1 MDRPPLKDRAPDDRV
16 GTDREAPSFDD
27 PHEVR
32 SDLLADG
39 EAVRIAGDPPDDDV
53 FRTAEPRRARGDG
66 PQHRV
71 EVERGRADHPKDLA
85 DRDLALERAREVVV
99 VALHPQ
105 EGADAGEELGLVE
118 RLRQEVVGARVER
131 LFLLLAAARGD
142 SHDRQECRRGVRAQP
157 AAELIAA
164 HTGHDD
170 VGEDEV
176 GRLRKHLRERLLPRA
191 RADDLVARGNE
202 DRLEKAD
209 VLGLVVDGEDAP
221 GHARPFVR

>member
-1 MDRPPLKDRAPDDRV
+1 M
-16 GTDREAPSFDD
+16 
-27 PHEVR
+27 
-32 SDLLADG
+32 
-39 EAVRIAGDPPDDDV
+39 
-53 FRTAEPRRARGDG
+53 
-66 PQHRV
+66 
-71 EVERGRADHPKDLA
+71 
-85 DRDLALERAREVVV
+85 

-118 RLRQEVVGARVER
+118 RLRQEVVGAGVEG
-131 LFLLLAAARGD
+131 LLLLLAAARGD
-142 SHDRQECRRGVRAQP
+142 RHDRQERGRGVRAQP

-176 GRLRKHLRERLLPRA
+176 GRLRKHFRERLLPRA

-209 VLGLVVDGEDAP
+209 VLGLVVDGEDPP
-221 GHARPFVR
+221 GHARPLAR